1 MPLVAVAATGSG
13 GASSS
18 GFQYREGPRCSPSRN
33 PPVHS
38 PVVFEAQGV
47 PLPRTPHRGAAK
59 SVFTDRGSDDPF
71 APTVQ
76 RHRDEQAR
84 AAPSFGR
91 NPDVDARLRDRPA
104 WNVPSTLPRVRSSR
118 YGGTA
123 G

>member
-1 MPLVAVAATGSG
+1 MKSGMPLVAVAATGSG

-59 SVFTDRGSDDPF
+59 SVFPIEEVTTLSPLLFRDIAMNRLGPLPHSDATPMLML
-71 APTVQ
+71 A
-76 RHRDEQAR
+76 
-84 AAPSFGR
+84 
-91 NPDVDARLRDRPA
+91 
-104 WNVPSTLPRVRSSR
+104 
-118 YGGTA
+118 
-123 G
+123 